1 MVVGLRQNM
10 SYLDR
15 DFVTKE
21 ERERRRKAGVGEIKS
36 AVTITMPTTYWSVLD
51 QLKTQLHKKTA
62 SETMMYCILEV
73 ATEKGIES

>member
-1 MVVGLRQNM
+1 M

-62 SETMMYCILEV
+62 SETMMYCIMQI
-73 ATEKGIES
+73 AIEKGIES

>member
-1 MVVGLRQNM
+1 M

-36 AVTITMPTTYWSVLD
+36 AVTITMPTTYWAVLD

>member
-1 MVVGLRQNM
+1 M

-15 DFVTKE
+15 NFVTKE

-62 SETMMYCILEV
+62 SETMMYCILEI

>member
-15 DFVTKE
+15 NFVTKE
-21 ERERRRKAGVGEIKS
+21 ERERS
-36 AVTITMPTTYWSVLD
+36 AVTITMPTTYWSVLQ
-51 QLKTQLHKKTA
+51 QLQTEFHKKTA

>member
-1 MVVGLRQNM
+1 M

-15 DFVTKE
+15 DFITKE
-21 ERERRRKAGVGEIKS
+21 ERERRRNAGVGEIKS
-36 AVTITMPTTYWSVLD
+36 AVTITMPTTYWSVLQ
-51 QLKTQLHKKTA
+51 QLQTEFHKKTA